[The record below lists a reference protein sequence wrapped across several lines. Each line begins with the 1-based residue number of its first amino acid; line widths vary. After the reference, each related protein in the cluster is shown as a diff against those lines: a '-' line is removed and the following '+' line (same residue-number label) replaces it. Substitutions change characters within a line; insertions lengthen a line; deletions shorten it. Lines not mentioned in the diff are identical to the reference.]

1 MTREE
6 ANRQMAEDELKQM
19 REDPRTIAAVAQ
31 GTRERAER
39 EAQAE
44 ERRQQEEEARRAK
57 ARAELERE
65 RQRRLNVWLS
75 HGGNEESFAKAWP
88 DMERKILEEK
98 QAALDRKR
106 AEGSIF

>member
-1 MTREE
+1 MEYPNKYDKYRVRQGQRERAARE
-6 ANRQMAEDELKQM
+6 AEDEQ
-19 REDPRTIAAVAQ
+19 
-31 GTRERAER
+31 
-39 EAQAE
+39 
-44 ERRQQEEEARRAK
+44 RRRQEEEARRAK